1 MPAGKIPLVTCSVG
15 QCLKI
20 TDVWPSSFYYICY
33 NAFISL
39 ITTNLIH
46 ILLIKWWFKE
56 KNPSLQETLFQLI
69 FLSNFEVEKF
79 DSVMSPA
86 NFKFF
91 LQMNTYIAIT
101 LIEENPGPLISAY
114 AYLQM
119 IILTRSLENR
129 HFKTL
134 MMLKT
139 DL

>member
-1 MPAGKIPLVTCSVG
+1 
-15 QCLKI
+15 
-20 TDVWPSSFYYICY
+20 
-33 NAFISL
+33 
-39 ITTNLIH
+39 
-46 ILLIKWWFKE
+46 
-56 KNPSLQETLFQLI
+56 
-69 FLSNFEVEKF
+69 
-79 DSVMSPA
+79 MSPA